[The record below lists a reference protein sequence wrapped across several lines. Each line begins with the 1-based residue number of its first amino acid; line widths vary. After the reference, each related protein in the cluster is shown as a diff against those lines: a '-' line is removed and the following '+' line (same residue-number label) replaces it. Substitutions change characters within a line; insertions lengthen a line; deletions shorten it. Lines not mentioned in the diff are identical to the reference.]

1 MFKLKEIEKLESH
14 YLEKFFHFLKF
25 AEDELFIGFQTKEK
39 IKKDWIDIWQP
50 TKGGKGISSFS
61 TGAERIVYA
70 LFNGKGLGQPNSA
83 PVGSDLFF
91 EMSKAFVHIDLKTVQ
106 TRNIGDYNKD
116 IFIGKNQNSYNG
128 YIKLQ
133 SGEKRKY
140 NPALP
145 HIYENSGNPKPC
157 LTFFVTILYYEKTLD
172 ILNINLLSMPNG
184 KLKNQYGAEILK
196 AGKAKNEV
204 RYKFSQAPNFKL
216 LDNKKRIKVVYFD
229 DKMDGKWLNKL
240 SFIENIY
247 NEQ

>member
-1 MFKLKEIEKLESH
+1 MYKLKDIENLENH
-14 YLEKFFHFLKF
+14 YLEKFFHFFKF
-25 AEDELFIGFQTKEK
+25 TEDELFIGFQTKEK

-50 TKGGKGISSFS
+50 KNSNKGISSFS

-106 TRNIGDYNKD
+106 TRIIGDFNTS
-116 IFIGKNQNSYNG
+116 IFVGSNQNSYDGN
-128 YIKLQ
+128 IKLKN
-133 SGEKRKY
+133 GKKRNYK
-140 NPALP
+140 PALP
-145 HIYENSGNPKPC
+145 YIYENSGDPKPC

-184 KLKNQYGAEILK
+184 KLKNYYGSEILK
-196 AGKAKNEV
+196 AGKTRNEV
-204 RYKFSQAPNFKL
+204 RYKFSNAPNFKL
-216 LDNKKRIKVVYFD
+216 LDNKKRIKVVYFNEKMD
-229 DKMDGKWLNKL
+229 DKWLKKL

-247 NEQ
+247 REQ